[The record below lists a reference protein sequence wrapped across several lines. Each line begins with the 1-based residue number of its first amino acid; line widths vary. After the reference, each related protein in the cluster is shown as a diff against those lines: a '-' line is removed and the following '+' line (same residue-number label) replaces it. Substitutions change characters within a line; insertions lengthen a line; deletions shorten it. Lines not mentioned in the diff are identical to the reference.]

1 MDDQF
6 ITTAEAAKVLDVA
19 QVTVNRLIYRG
30 ILKAVKFG
38 PVWQVEK
45 SSVEAYRE
53 ASEGKAKHDPTRG
66 K

>member
-6 ITTAEAAKVLDVA
+6 MTTADAAKLLDVA

-30 ILKAVKFG
+30 VIKAEKFG
-38 PVWQVEK
+38 PVWRVER

-53 ASEGKAKHDPTRG
+53 ASDGKAKHDPTRG